1 MIWPSLHQLE
11 IFCHVVRFQSMARAA
26 ELLMVTPS
34 SVSMQI
40 QQLER
45 RFGTTLVVR
54 SARGTMPTATGQAVY
69 DFAAELFDRF
79 DALQRDIASM
89 GMLEF
94 GLLRIAS
101 GHTIGTSI
109 IRPALQ
115 TFTGEHPEIE
125 VSHFMLS
132 NSERAKTE
140 VLEGRA
146 EIALIG
152 RVSPEWPV
160 DAEPLVDEPLMI
172 TMSPGHP
179 LAAIAAPRAADL
191 AGFPILLRRN
201 YVLGSDQVLDSLAHL
216 GVRPEV
222 VELGSTEAVKA
233 HARDGRGIAILPET
247 VVADDVKAGTLI
259 AQTFSDFTPRR
270 TVYVARL
277 PKTPLSACADAF
289 LQLVRTRF
297 ESDAS
302 IAAGTTSSI
311 DGRPPIAAA

>member
-11 IFCHVVRFQSMARAA
+11 IFCHVVRFRSMARAA

-34 SVSMQI
+34 SISMQI

-54 SARGTMPTATGQAVY
+54 SARGTVPTSTGQAVY
-69 DFAAELFDRF
+69 DFASELFDRF
-79 DALQRDIASM
+79 DTLQREIASK
-89 GMLEF
+89 GMLES

-101 GHTIGTSI
+101 GHTIGTSV

-115 TFTGEHPEIE
+115 TFSGEHPEIE

-152 RVSPEWPV
+152 RVDPDWPV
-160 DAEPLVDEPLMI
+160 DAEPLVDEPLLI
-172 TMSPGHP
+172 TMSPEHP
-179 LAAIAAPRAADL
+179 LASLEAPRAQDL
-191 AGFPILLRRN
+191 AGFPILLRRK
-201 YVLGSDQVLDSLAHL
+201 YVLGSEQVVDALARL

-222 VELGSTEAVKA
+222 TELGSTEAVKA
-233 HARDGRGIAILPET
+233 YARDGKGIAILPAT
-247 VVADDVKAGTLI
+247 VVTDDVTAGTLV
-259 AQTFSDFTPRR
+259 ARTFSDFSPRR
-270 TVYVARL
+270 TVYLARL
-277 PKTPLSACADAF
+277 PKTPLTVCAEAF
-289 LQLVRTRF
+289 VELIRIRF
-297 ESDAS
+297 
-302 IAAGTTSSI
+302 GPR
-311 DGRPPIAAA
+311 GRDDKEKTPKEKRQTPIVTE